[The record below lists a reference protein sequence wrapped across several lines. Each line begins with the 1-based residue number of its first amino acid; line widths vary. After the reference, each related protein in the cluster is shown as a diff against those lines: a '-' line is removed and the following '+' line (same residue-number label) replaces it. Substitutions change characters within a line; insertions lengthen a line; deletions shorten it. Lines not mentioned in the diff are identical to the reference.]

1 MKQGALIYD
10 RETERYDICFG
21 LNDYYG
27 GLHCGECFDVFA
39 GGKWK
44 TTRIEMGMEQNW
56 YLVGIKTDN
65 LEGLRVR
72 RHG

>member
-1 MKQGALIYD
+1 MKQGALIFD
-10 RETERYDICFG
+10 RESGRYNIRFG

-44 TTRIEMGMEQNW
+44 PTVGRRIEGDANSR
-56 YLVGIKTDN
+56 LFFRP
-65 LEGLRVR
+65 LS
-72 RHG
+72 H